1 MRDMAAAQ
9 VSASAAE
16 VAYLAAVLSDKYVT
30 FALACCYVTCNFVT
44 ILLMPTGL
52 SWSGGAS
59 MHTYGRCVHAAST
72 PNDHHAHHSGSLCQ
86 ESLLSRQHVALA
98 VWPRSSSI
106 YSGHAALTARTEPK
120 TYL

>member
-30 FALACCYVTCNFVT
+30 FALASCYVTCNLVT

-52 SWSGGAS
+52 SWSSGAS
-59 MHTYGRCVHAAST
+59 MHTYGTYACMLQHPMIIMHAMQAVCAK
-72 PNDHHAHHSGSLCQ
+72 NHSCQGMWFWLCGTGPAVPIVATQFSLQ
-86 ESLLSRQHVALA
+86 EVN
-98 VWPRSSSI
+98 PR
-106 YSGHAALTARTEPK
+106 P
-120 TYL
+120 TY